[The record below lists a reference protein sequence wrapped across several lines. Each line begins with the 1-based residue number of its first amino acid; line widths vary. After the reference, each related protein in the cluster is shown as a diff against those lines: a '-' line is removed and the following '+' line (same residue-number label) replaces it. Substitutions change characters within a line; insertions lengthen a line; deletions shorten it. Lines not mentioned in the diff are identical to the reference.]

1 MRHAISIPAGITKM
15 PLLRFTTL
23 TALAIIP
30 WSIIFIYLGEKL
42 GENWE
47 NINDIASPYV
57 KSFAIGGVVLILLYF
72 VIKKWTKSVKIL
84 LKYITKTAINSF
96 GVIAVFYLYM
106 N

>member
-1 MRHAISIPAGITKM
+1 MLQKIGLIVTELASFYSTLHSSSASCDFNSCWYYKM

-47 NINDIASPYV
+47 NINDIAGPYV
-57 KSFAIGGVVLILLYF
+57 KSFAIGGVVLILLY
-72 VIKKWTKSVKIL
+72 KNGQK
-84 LKYITKTAINSF
+84 A
-96 GVIAVFYLYM
+96 
-106 N
+106 

>member
-1 MRHAISIPAGITKM
+1 M

-47 NINDIASPYV
+47 NINDIAGPYV

-72 VIKKWTKSVKIL
+72 VIKMDKKRKIS
-84 LKYITKTAINSF
+84 LKNIIKP
-96 GVIAVFYLYM
+96 L
-106 N
+106 

>member
-1 MRHAISIPAGITKM
+1 M

-47 NINDIASPYV
+47 NINDIAGPYV

-72 VIKKWTKSVKIL
+72 VIKMDKKRKIS
-84 LKYITKTAINSF
+84 LKNIIKTAINSF
-96 GVIAVFYLYM
+96 GIIAVFYLYM

>member
-1 MRHAISIPAGITKM
+1 MRFQF
-15 PLLRFTTL
+15 LLVLQNAFTTFHYINS
-23 TALAIIP
+23 TCDYP

-72 VIKKWTKSVKIL
+72 VIKNGQK
-84 LKYITKTAINSF
+84 A
-96 GVIAVFYLYM
+96 
-106 N
+106 

>member
-1 MRHAISIPAGITKM
+1 MPQKIGLIVTELASFYSTLHSSSASCDFNSCWYYKM

-72 VIKKWTKSVKIL
+72 VIKMDKKRKNL
-84 LKYITKTAINSF
+84 A
-96 GVIAVFYLYM
+96 
-106 N
+106 

>member
-15 PLLRFTTL
+15 SFLRFTTL

-47 NINDIASPYV
+47 NINDVAGPYV
-57 KSFAIGGVVLILLYF
+57 KSFAIGGVILILFILRY
-72 VIKKWTKSVKIL
+72 KKWAKSVKIL
-84 LKYITKTAINSF
+84 RKI
-96 GVIAVFYLYM
+96 
-106 N
+106 

>member
-15 PLLRFTTL
+15 SFLRFTTL

-47 NINDIASPYV
+47 NINNIAGPYV
-57 KSFAIGGVVLILLYF
+57 KSFAIGGVILIVLYF
-72 VIKKWTKSVKIL
+72 VIKMDKKRKNL
-84 LKYITKTAINSF
+84 A
-96 GVIAVFYLYM
+96 
-106 N
+106 

>member
-1 MRHAISIPAGITKM
+1 M

-47 NINDIASPYV
+47 NINDIAGPYV

-72 VIKKWTKSVKIL
+72 VIKMDKSVKIS
-84 LKYITKTAINSF
+84 LKNIIKP
-96 GVIAVFYLYM
+96 L
-106 N
+106 